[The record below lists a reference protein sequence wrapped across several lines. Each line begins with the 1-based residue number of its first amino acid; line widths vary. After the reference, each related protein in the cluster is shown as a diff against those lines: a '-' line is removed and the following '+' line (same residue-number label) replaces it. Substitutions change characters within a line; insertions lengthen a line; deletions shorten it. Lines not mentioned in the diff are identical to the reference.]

1 VLEFPEE
8 IKAKFRSRSGGPDSV
23 KYLELV
29 FYESGIDAV
38 YPSNMLFPS
47 DELYPADPGE
57 PWLTIGPK
65 RICLGSLTMTES
77 LCSGNDLV
85 WGSCEAAKFE
95 VVVADIEDELVGR
108 EFTAYLT
115 VGGYR
120 IVFGMYTV
128 TAVKKQADRTKRKIT
143 AYDRMVRFDVDVAEW
158 YAATYPTDQTTR
170 TVRELRDSL
179 CAYCGVQQ
187 AHTELV
193 NDDLVVGKTI
203 SPQTL
208 AGRDVLKA
216 ICEINGVFGHIDRS
230 GKLVYVRLQESG
242 VYPSDTLY
250 PSDSLY
256 PQDGWLDAETL
267 EYYRTITHEDYMVAG
282 VDRLQIRMEEG
293 DIGATATNGQGA
305 NGYVIEGNFLT
316 YGLSSAQLTKLA
328 KSILEQIGGR
338 EYRPA
343 KISCYAMPWLE
354 VGDGVRA
361 ITTDAK
367 IVTYVLKRT
376 IKGIQ
381 AMQDTIESKGSP
393 QRSEVGT
400 IESEIVQLKG
410 KSAKII
416 KTVEE
421 VSATVTDLEAQTSA
435 QIKVVSDKIAAEVKR
450 ATDQDV
456 ELAGSISI
464 LAGQIEQKVSYN
476 NLVASIN
483 LEANKAGSVITFKA
497 GHFIFD
503 GENFRVDAAGAG
515 ALAKGKF
522 TWDSAGN
529 LEATGLKLNGTANTS
544 TIGANVIN
552 CNHLEV
558 QDALECGSGM
568 TVSGPATF
576 NGYMYANRISCFS
589 IYSEMAQSTWSD
601 KRLKKGIR
609 DISPETAREITLGL
623 KSVSYRTK
631 YSGTRSMGYVAQDV
645 VELLHTLGVDLPLTD
660 RYNGYLAIQYQN
672 MIPLLSGTD
681 QAQQKE
687 IDELRRELKEIKE
700 AIYGG

>member
-1 VLEFPEE
+1 MLDFPEE
-8 IKAKFRSRSGGPDSV
+8 IKAKFKSRSGGLDSV
-23 KYLELV
+23 KYLDLV
-29 FYESGIDAV
+29 FYGSGTDAI
-38 YPSNMLFPS
+38 YPSNTLFPA
-47 DELYPADPGE
+47 DDLYPADPGE

-65 RICLGSLTMTES
+65 QISLGSLTMTES

-85 WGSCEAAKFE
+85 WGSCESAKFE
-95 VVVADIEDELVGR
+95 VMIMADVDDQLIGR

-115 VGGYR
+115 VGGYK
-120 IVFGMYTV
+120 IIFGMYTV
-128 TAVKKQADRTKRKIT
+128 SAVKKQADRTKRKIT
-143 AYDRMVRFDVDVAEW
+143 AYDRMIRFDVDVAEW
-158 YAATYPTDQTTR
+158 YNAQYPTEDTSR
-170 TVRELRDSL
+170 TVKELRDSL

-187 AHTELV
+187 EHTELI

-203 SPQTL
+203 APQTL
-208 AGRDVLKA
+208 VGRDVLKA
-216 ICEINGVFGHIDRS
+216 ICEINGVFGHIDRT

-242 VYPSDTLY
+242 VYPSNTLY

-256 PQDGWLDAETL
+256 PQDGWLGVESLD
-267 EYYRTITHEDYMVAG
+267 YYRTITFEDYAVAG

-293 DIGATATNGQGA
+293 DIGATAINGQGA

-316 YGLSSAQLTKLA
+316 YGLSSAQLTGLA
-328 KSILEQIGGR
+328 KSILDQIGGR

-343 KISCYAMPWLE
+343 KIACYAMPWLE

-361 ITTDAK
+361 ITTDIK

-435 QIKVVSDKIAAEVKR
+435 QIKVVSDRIAAEVKR
-450 ATDQDV
+450 STDQDT
-456 ELAGSISI
+456 ELAGSISV

-503 GENFRVDAAGAG
+503 GDNFRVDAAGAG

-558 QDALECGSGM
+558 QNALECGGGI

-576 NGYMYANRISCFS
+576 NGISANRISCYS
-589 IYSEMAQSTWSD
+589 IYSELAQSTWSD
-601 KRLKKGIR
+601 RRLKKEIKE
-609 DISPETAREITLGL
+609 IEPETARAVIMGL
-623 KSVSYRTK
+623 KAVSYRTIH
-631 YSGTRSMGYVAQDV
+631 SDTRAIGFVAQDV
-645 VELLHTLGVDLPLTD
+645 VKLLRDLGADLPLVDD
-660 RYNGYLAIQYQN
+660 RGEFMAIQYQN
-672 MIPLLSGTD
+672 IIPLLVLAY
-681 QAQQKE
+681 QA
-687 IDELRRELKEIKE
+687 RE
-700 AIYGG
+700 GGADGK